1 MKRLTFIL
9 LGCLILSG
17 CLNSLPEVPDV
28 LKIPNISMP
37 TLPKIP
43 IPKLPKMPKMP
54 KMPRLSLPSLTKLP
68 SIDIYKP
75 TIMQG
80 SILNMKE
87 VDQLQVGMSKEAV
100 MGLIGSPSII
110 DPFHQYQ
117 WDYINHSIIDGE
129 IEIRYRLKLIF
140 TENILSE
147 IDKSGL
153 EKISNIKVLFF
164 EDRIIS
170 D

>member
-1 MKRLTFIL
+1 MMKRLTFIL
-9 LGCLILSG
+9 LGSLILSG
-17 CLNSLPEVPDV
+17 CFNSLPKAPSL
-28 LKIPNISMP
+28 LKIPKISMP
-37 TLPKIP
+37 EL
-43 IPKLPKMPKMP
+43 P
-54 KMPRLSLPSLTKLP
+54 KMPRLSLPSWTKPKLP

-80 SILNMKE
+80 SVLDMKE
-87 VDQLQVGMSKEAV
+87 VDQLQIGMSKEAV
-100 MGLIGSPSII
+100 MSLIGSPSII

-140 TENILSE
+140 TDNILSE

>member
-9 LGCLILSG
+9 LGSLILSG
-17 CLNSLPEVPDV
+17 CFNSLPKAPSL
-28 LKIPNISMP
+28 LKIPKISMP
-37 TLPKIP
+37 ALPKIS
-43 IPKLPKMPKMP
+43 MPELP
-54 KMPRLSLPSLTKLP
+54 KMPRLSLPSWTKPKLP

-80 SILNMKE
+80 SVLDMKE
-87 VDQLQVGMSKEAV
+87 VDQLQIGMSKEAV
-100 MGLIGSPSII
+100 MSLIGSPSII

-140 TENILSE
+140 TDNILSE